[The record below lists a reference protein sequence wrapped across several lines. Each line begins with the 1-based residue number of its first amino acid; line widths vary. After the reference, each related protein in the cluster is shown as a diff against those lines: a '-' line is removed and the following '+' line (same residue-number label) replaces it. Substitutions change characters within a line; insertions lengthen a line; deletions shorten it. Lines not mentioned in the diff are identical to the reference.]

1 MKKKGSLSLLLAFGI
16 VLSSFGVVMAANPMG
31 GFGSSTGGFYQWEFD
46 PNWHSMK
53 VIKTNDTSPAGA
65 DFTDYASQVT
75 SLHISDKSSGYYD
88 GYSYS
93 HFKTGMSGV
102 RSITLFDNC
111 KKLTIGSYCPN
122 LELIDFANDQMDD
135 IYVDLTGRSSGRLPS
150 VTLSENTKAKHIYL
164 DFEGY
169 TGNSAVAVPANY
181 GNDSRFDYDFSKS
194 KNIISVSFEKGTK
207 TIPEDAFYK
216 CENLTYVTIP
226 EGVTK
231 IEYSAFKAC
240 PKLKSVSIPA
250 SVESIG
256 MNAFKNSG
264 IKDITYAGTRSQ
276 WYGLVKEYSANE
288 ELIGEALHL
297 DNVAVHCSDG
307 EVVIHYNKDDN
318 PLYNEYYQNYFGW
331 EKENGV
337 WRYYGKDGQYYA
349 HSIHVINGKVYS
361 FDENGAMI
369 TGWHQYSNGN
379 WFFYDRMSGEE
390 RRGWVNDNGNWYYL
404 GSNGIMQTGWQQ
416 IDGSWYLFSSSG
428 VMLTGWQKSGNNW
441 YYLDKISGKMVTGWL
456 KDGSDWYYL
465 KSNGAMAAKE
475 WCEGYWLNANG
486 TWTYP
491 HKATWRKTNNKWWFG
506 DDSGWYAKSE
516 TLTIDGKS
524 YTFDAKGYLV

>member
-1 MKKKGSLSLLLAFGI
+1 MKKKGLLSLLLAFGI
-16 VLSSFGVVMAANPMG
+16 VFSSFGVVMAANPSG
-31 GFGSSTGGFYQWEFD
+31 GFGSSEGGFYAWTYET
-46 PNWHSMK
+46 SYK
-53 VIKTNDTSPAGA
+53 ALVVRRTEDTSPAGS
-65 DFTDYASQVT
+65 DFDNYAPLAT
-75 SLHISDKSSGYYD
+75 SMHISDQTSHFYEGYT
-88 GYSYS
+88 YS
-93 HFKTGMSGV
+93 HFKQGMNSLKNLA
-102 RSITLFDNC
+102 ILDNC
-111 KKLTIGSYCPN
+111 KKLTIQNYCPV
-122 LELIDFANDQMDD
+122 LEDLSFSNNSMKSV
-135 IYVDLTGRSSGRLPS
+135 YVDLTNRSSGILPVFDIMS
-150 VTLSENTKAKHIYL
+150 NTSTEYFYL
-164 DFEGY
+164 DYEGY
-169 TGNSAVAVPANY
+169 LGRADITVPVSY
-181 GNDSRFDYDFSKS
+181 GNDSRVHYDFSKS
-194 KNIISVSFEKGTK
+194 PVIKSVAFEAGTK
-207 TIPEDAFYK
+207 TIPEGAFYK
-216 CENLTYVTIP
+216 CEKLTSVTIP
-226 EGVTK
+226 NGVTK
-231 IEYSAFKAC
+231 IEYSAFKEC
-240 PKLKSVSIPA
+240 SKLESVTIPA
-250 SVESIG
+250 SVKSIG
-256 MNAFKNSG
+256 MNAFKKSG
-264 IKDITYAGTRSQ
+264 IKTINFGGTRAQ
-276 WYGLVKEYSANE
+276 WYGLVKEYNNDE
-288 ELIGEALHL
+288 ELVGETLHL
-297 DNVAVHCSDG
+297 DGVTVHCSDG
-307 EVVIHYNKDDN
+307 DVMIHYNKNDD
-318 PLYNEYYQNYFGW
+318 PQYYQYYQNYFGW